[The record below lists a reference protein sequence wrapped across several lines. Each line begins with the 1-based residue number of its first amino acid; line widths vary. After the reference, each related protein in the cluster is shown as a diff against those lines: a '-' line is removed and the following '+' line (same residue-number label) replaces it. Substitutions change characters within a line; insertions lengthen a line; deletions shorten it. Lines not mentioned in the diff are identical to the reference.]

1 VLVLSCFEDNLSDR
15 TYSSQIVFRVA
26 YTTYD
31 GDMSSTS
38 PDVVTRGARGVEP
51 SVASGAPVE
60 SDLGWALGVVFRQ
73 YAKAAAAA
81 LEGLPGGPRGYQVLA
96 TSAEGPKR
104 QLDLA
109 AQLGV
114 DRTVMTYLL
123 DDLEKA
129 GLVQRR
135 PDPADRRARLIAPTD
150 DGFEA
155 LCDLERRLRATEDE
169 MLGILDESERSSFR
183 MLLQRLAMKANAVD
197 PLHNACTLAEADDP
211 ANT

>member
-1 VLVLSCFEDNLSDR
+1 M
-15 TYSSQIVFRVA
+15 A

-38 PDVVTRGARGVEP
+38 PGLAARTARGVEP
-51 SVASGAPVE
+51 SVADGAPVE
-60 SDLGWALGVVFRQ
+60 ADLGWALGVVFRR

-96 TSAEGPKR
+96 TTNAEGPKR

-135 PDPADRRARLIAPTD
+135 PDPADRRARLIAPTEE
-150 DGFEA
+150 GYA
-155 LCDLERRLRATEDE
+155 TLCDLERRLRAGEDE
-169 MLGILDESERSSFR
+169 VLGILDESERSSFR
-183 MLLQRLAMKANAVD
+183 LLLQRLAMKANTID
-197 PLHNACTLAEADDP
+197 PLHNACTLAESDDP

>member
-1 VLVLSCFEDNLSDR
+1 M
-15 TYSSQIVFRVA
+15 A

-31 GDMSSTS
+31 GDMSST
-38 PDVVTRGARGVEP
+38 PPEVATRGARGVEP
-51 SVASGAPVE
+51 AVASGAPVE
-60 SDLGWALGVVFRQ
+60 ADLGWALGVVFRR
-73 YAKAAAAA
+73 YAKASAAA

-96 TSAEGPKR
+96 TTSAEGPKR

-150 DGFEA
+150 EGHEA

-211 ANT
+211 AAT

>member
-1 VLVLSCFEDNLSDR
+1 
-15 TYSSQIVFRVA
+15 
-26 YTTYD
+26 
-31 GDMSSTS
+31 M
-38 PDVVTRGARGVEP
+38 EP
-51 SVASGAPVE
+51 SAASGAPVE
-60 SDLGWALGVVFRQ
+60 ADLGWALGVLFRQ
-73 YAKAAAAA
+73 YAKASAAA

-96 TSAEGPKR
+96 TTNAEGPKR

-123 DDLEKA
+123 DDLEEA

-150 DGFEA
+150 AGYEA
-155 LCDLERRLRATEDE
+155 LCDLERRLRATEDHL
-169 MLGILDESERSSFR
+169 LGILDESERASFR
-183 MLLQRLAMKANAVD
+183 KLLQRLAMKANAVD

-211 ANT
+211 AGT

>member
-1 VLVLSCFEDNLSDR
+1 
-15 TYSSQIVFRVA
+15 
-26 YTTYD
+26 
-31 GDMSSTS
+31 MSSPS

-51 SVASGAPVE
+51 QVASGAPVE
-60 SDLGWALGVVFRQ
+60 SDLGWALGVVFRR
-73 YAKAAAAA
+73 YVKASGAA
-81 LEGLPGGPRGYQVLA
+81 LDGVPGGPRGYQVLA
-96 TSAEGPKR
+96 TTTAEGPKR

-135 PDPADRRARLIAPTD
+135 PDPADRRARLIAPTEQ
-150 DGFEA
+150 GNQV

-169 MLGILDESERSSFR
+169 MLGILDDSERASFR
-183 MLLQRLAMKANAVD
+183 VLLQRLAMKANVID

-211 ANT
+211 ADT